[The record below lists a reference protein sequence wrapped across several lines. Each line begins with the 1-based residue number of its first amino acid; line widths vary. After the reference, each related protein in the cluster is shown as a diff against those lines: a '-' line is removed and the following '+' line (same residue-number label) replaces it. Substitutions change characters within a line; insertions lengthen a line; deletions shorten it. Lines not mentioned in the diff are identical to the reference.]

1 VKVGDLV
8 TFVASV
14 WGGISKKDI
23 GLIIEKGRFS
33 ELGGLTI
40 YYVASGNKVYKRAA
54 PQLEIINES
63 R

>member
-1 VKVGDLV
+1 MKVGDLV

-33 ELGGLTI
+33 ELGGLNYLLRCI
-40 YYVASGNKVYKRAA
+40 WQQSLQASRATVGDYK
-54 PQLEIINES
+54 
-63 R
+63 